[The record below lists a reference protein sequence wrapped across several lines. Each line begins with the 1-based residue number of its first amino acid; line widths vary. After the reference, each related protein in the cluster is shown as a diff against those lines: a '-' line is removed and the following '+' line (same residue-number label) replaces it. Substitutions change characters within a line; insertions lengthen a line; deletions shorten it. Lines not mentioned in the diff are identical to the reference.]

1 MKNYL
6 CINGKQTE
14 LTAEQMRQL
23 GIQPEKNYTWD
34 EISRIAREGRARDV
48 FSVNQRLTIQIYGE
62 NAEVEILGFD
72 DDGEN
77 TITFGLVNCFTN
89 HQMNHD
95 WFNAG
100 GWHCCEMRKWLNA
113 DVFNMLPAE
122 LRKVIGTVCK
132 RTGIGA
138 GLKGERVTSEDKLFL
153 FSQVEVF
160 GHNRFSEA
168 DEGEQY
174 EGFKN
179 GCKKADNAGDA
190 SRWWLRS
197 PDAAGATAFCIV
209 ASDGTAYSAGASAS
223 LGVAFGFVV

>member
-6 CINGKQTE
+6 CINGKKTE
-14 LTAEQMRQL
+14 LTAKQMRQL

-48 FSVNQRLTIQIYGE
+48 FSVNQRFTIQIDGK

-77 TITFGLVNCFTN
+77 TITFGLVNCFMD
-89 HQMNHD
+89 HRMNHE
-95 WFNAG
+95 WFTAG

-122 LRKVIGTVCK
+122 LRKVIKTVYK

-138 GLKGERVTSEDKLFL
+138 GLNGERVASEDKLFL

-174 EGFKN
+174 EGFKK
-179 GCKKADNAGDA
+179 GCKKVDNAGDA
-190 SRWWLRS
+190 SAWWVRS
-197 PDAAGATAFCIV
+197 PV
-209 ASDGTAYSAGASAS
+209 ASDAADFCAVGSGGAAISSVAGGS

>member
-6 CINGKQTE
+6 CINGKKTE

-48 FSVNQRLTIQIYGE
+48 FSVNQRFTIQIDGK

-77 TITFGLVNCFTN
+77 TITFGLVNCFMD
-89 HQMNHD
+89 HRMNHE

-100 GWHCCEMRKWLNA
+100 GWRCCEMRKWLNA
-113 DVFNMLPAE
+113 DVFGSLPAD
-122 LRKVIGTVCK
+122 LRNVIRPAYK
-132 RTGIGA
+132 ATGIGA
-138 GLKGERVTSEDKLFL
+138 VMKGERIASEDKLFL

-160 GHNRFSEA
+160 GHNRFSESG
-168 DEGEQY
+168 EGTQY

-179 GCKKADNAGDA
+179 GCTKLDGDGEA
-190 SRWWLRS
+190 SAWWLRS
-197 PDAAGATAFCIV
+197 PCASSATHFCGV
-209 ASDGTAYSAGASAS
+209 ASDGTADGNGASYS